1 MNTKEMM
8 QIALDLAG
16 LTEMPSDTS
25 ISVEGEDIT
34 NVLAVSEMGTAA
46 LALARQL

>member
-34 NVLAVSEMGTAA
+34 NVLAGIDMGTGTH
-46 LALARQL
+46 RRNCS